1 MNISF
6 GFGFIIAVCVLWF
19 GVIHPSS
26 NPTLFLDPHALI
38 LVFGGTIG
46 AATMA
51 YSFKKILKIFQF
63 LFFGVLFKPSTSEA
77 DTATQLAETYY
88 CLKVLKQNPD
98 AKKYHIFILESL
110 LLFKNSELTPD
121 EISEILEQRIVSLK
135 KAYLADAKILNAI
148 AKYPPAFGLL
158 GASTGMIAM
167 MTNLGDGGA
176 EKIGPAMAI
185 ALVATF
191 WGIAMANLVILP
203 LADYAVKVTTD
214 EVHTRNMIKDAMVDI
229 ANDSSFNSFIE
240 RIKSHLALIDRE
252 QFEINIRAFQVSNI
266 YKFKPDQSQVS

>member
-26 NPTLFLDPHALI
+26 NAALFLDPHAII
-38 LVFGGTIG
+38 LVFGGTLG

-63 LFFGVLFKPSTSEA
+63 LLFGVVFKSSDSESKI
-77 DTATQLAETYY
+77 ATQLAETYY
-88 CLKVLKQNPD
+88 CLKVLKQTPD
-98 AKKYHIFILESL
+98 AKKYHIFITESL
-110 LLFKNSELTPD
+110 LLLKKAELMPED
-121 EISEILEQRIVSLK
+121 IADILDQRILSLK

-203 LADYAVKVTTD
+203 LADYATKVTTD
-214 EVHTRNMIKDAMVDI
+214 EVHTRSMIRDGMVTI
-229 ANDSSFNSFIE
+229 ATGADFENFTE
-240 RIKSHLALIDRE
+240 RIKSHLSLNDRE
-252 QFEINIRAFQVSNI
+252 DFETSIKAFQVSNVFN
-266 YKFKPDQSQVS
+266 FKPNQSQVS